1 MKSKFIT
8 IKPIS
13 ARARS
18 IFKNKMESNGQCK
31 VEMEGESMI
40 FLTSV
45 KCKKNLVIFRNTD
58 ANWAI
63 VPDQQVAQ

>member
-13 ARARS
+13 TRARS
-18 IFKNKMESNGQCK
+18 IFKNKMGSDGKCK

-45 KCKKNLVIFRNTD
+45 KNKKNLVIFRTTD
-58 ANWAI
+58 VNWAI
-63 VPDQQVAQ
+63 VPDQQVAP